1 MRSPACCHQ
10 TSSQGLEILRST
22 VVAELEEPA
31 PFLSME
37 LRLLGR
43 WILCHTADSFSSP
56 TWVVEGEG
64 EGVS

>member
-56 TWVVEGEG
+56 T
-64 EGVS
+64 